1 MDIRNTKELKAF
13 AAGRVEQAQDG
24 NRIVLIYSGLVLG
37 LSVLVSLVNYVLGL
51 QISQSGGLSNMG
63 TRTVLSAVQAMMPVA
78 QMVVVLCIDLGY
90 MAAMLR
96 VARGQY
102 VSPQTLRLGFDRFW
116 PLLRLTLIKGLIFF
130 GIGFASVYAATF
142 IYMLTPLSNSAVE
155 LLMPIVSQ
163 SSVIDPTSIL
173 LDDAT
178 YVQLMSAMA
187 PVMVIFGLIYCAF
200 AVPVVYQYRM
210 SDYILIDRPGQG
222 AMAALRESRKM
233 MRGSRFRLFR
243 LDLSLW
249 WYYAAVLGAMVVCYG
264 DQLLPMLGI
273 TFPWSEEV
281 GFFLFYALYLML
293 QLAIYYFLRNRVA
306 TTYALA
312 YDALRP
318 QEKPDNGVVLGN
330 IFNM

>member
-13 AAGRVEQAQDG
+13 AAQRVEQAQDG
-24 NRIVLIYSGLVLG
+24 KRIVLIYSGLVLG

-63 TRTVLSAVQAMMPVA
+63 TRTVLSAVQAMLPVA
-78 QMVVVLCIDLGY
+78 QMAVVLCIDLGY
-90 MAAMLR
+90 VAAMLR
-96 VARGQY
+96 IARGQY

-142 IYMLTPLSNSAVE
+142 IYMLTPLSRSAVE
-155 LLMPIVSQ
+155 ILMPLLNQ
-163 SSVIDPTSIL
+163 SSILDTGLL

-178 YVQLMSAMA
+178 YLQLMSAMA
-187 PVMVIFGLIYCAF
+187 PVMVIFGLIYCAL
-200 AVPVVYQYRM
+200 AIPVVYQYRM
-210 SDYILIDRPGQG
+210 SDYLLIDRPGQG

-233 MRGSRFRLFR
+233 MRGNRFRLFR

-249 WYYAAVLGAMVVCYG
+249 WYYAAMLGAMVVCYG

-281 GFFLFYALYLML
+281 SYFLFYALYLAL
-293 QLAIYYFLRNRVA
+293 QLAIYYFLRNRVEV
-306 TTYALA
+306 TYALA